1 MRILHTSDWHIGRRF
16 EREPL
21 EDDQRAFLCWLA
33 ELVEELDVDL
43 VVVAGDVYDRSMPG
57 EDAVSLLD
65 EGLDRLRA
73 AGAIVAMVPGNHDS
87 ARRLGFG
94 ARRQALGGVHVFA
107 DDCRPP
113 EPWLFEAGGEALAV
127 VAVPY
132 LDPLVAP
139 PPPPAADGSPR
150 ARTHEHVLADFLDAG
165 KAALGR
171 YRGVPSLAIAHAFV
185 AGAAPS
191 DSEKVLAIGGTE
203 LVGASH
209 FDGFDYVALGH
220 LHRPQLVGGDQRV
233 AYSGSPLAYSFSEEH
248 PKSVRLVE
256 VAGGRCAEV
265 TTVTVPVGRPVVTLE
280 ATLESLLTDPA
291 LDRYVGHWVAAQ
303 LTDRTTQV
311 QPLERLRTR
320 FPHAVSVRYARSA
333 PRGELRSLRVER
345 LGADGSPRAVA
356 DMVLGFLEE
365 VGGHAPEV
373 WARALVDEAVSAARS
388 DLAAGAAVPAG
399 AAVATVATGA
409 TGAAGGSVAPGGS
422 T

>member
-16 EREPL
+16 ERESL
-21 EDDQRAFLCWLA
+21 EHDQRAFLCWLA
-33 ELVEELDVDL
+33 SLVEEHDVDL

-57 EDAVSLLD
+57 EDAVLLLD

-73 AGAIVAMVPGNHDS
+73 TGATVAMVPGNHDS

-107 DDCRPP
+107 DDSRPP

-132 LDPLVAP
+132 LHPLVAP
-139 PPPPAADGSPR
+139 PPLPADDGSPR
-150 ARTHEHVLADFLDAG
+150 ARNHAHVLTDFLRAG
-165 KAALGR
+165 RAALGR
-171 YRGVPSLAIAHAFV
+171 HRGVPSLAIAHAFV

-191 DSEKVLAIGGTE
+191 DSEKLLAIGGTE
-203 LVGASH
+203 LVEASL

-256 VAGGRCAEV
+256 VSDGQCSNV
-265 TTVTVPVGRPVVTLE
+265 STVTVPVGRPVATLE
-280 ATLESLLTDPA
+280 GTLESLLTDPE
-291 LDRYVGHWVAAQ
+291 LDRHVDHWVAAQ

-311 QPLERLRTR
+311 QPLERLRAR
-320 FPHAVSVRYARSA
+320 FPHAVSVRYAPSA
-333 PRGELRSLRVER
+333 PGGGGRVRRAGR
-345 LGADGSPRAVA
+345 LAADGSPRAVV

-365 VGGHAPEV
+365 VGGRPPEV
-373 WARALVDEAVSAARS
+373 WARALVDEAVAAARS
-388 DLAAGAAVPAG
+388 ELGSVAAAP
-399 AAVATVATGA
+399 TVAAPTVTA
-409 TGAAGGSVAPGGS
+409 PMVTAPTVAAGGG

>member
-21 EDDQRAFLCWLA
+21 EHDQRAFLCWLA
-33 ELVEELDVDL
+33 GLVEELVVDL

-73 AGAIVAMVPGNHDS
+73 AGATVAMVPGNHDS

-94 ARRQALGGVHVFA
+94 SRRQALGGVHVFA
-107 DDCRPP
+107 DDSRPP

-132 LDPLVAP
+132 LDPFVAP
-139 PPPPAADGSPR
+139 PPLAAADGSPR
-150 ARTHEHVLADFLDAG
+150 ARNHAHVLADFLHAG
-165 KAALGR
+165 KVALEGH
-171 YRGVPSLAIAHAFV
+171 RGVPSLAIAHAFV

-191 DSEKVLAIGGTE
+191 DSEKILAIGGTE
-203 LVGASH
+203 LVDASL

-256 VAGGRCAEV
+256 VADGQCSNV
-265 TTVTVPVGRPVVTLE
+265 TTVPVPVGRPVATLQG
-280 ATLESLLTDPA
+280 TLESLLADPV
-291 LDRYVGHWVAAQ
+291 LDRYAGHWVAAQ

-311 QPLERLRTR
+311 QPLERLRAR
-320 FPHAVSVRYARSA
+320 FPHAVSVRYAPSRSDGGS
-333 PRGELRSLRVER
+333 RVLRAER

-365 VGGHAPEV
+365 VGGRPPEV
-373 WARALVDEAVSAARS
+373 WARALVDEAVAAARS
-388 DLAAGAAVPAG
+388 ELGSVAAAS
-399 AAVATVATGA
+399 TVAASTVTA
-409 TGAAGGSVAPGGS
+409 PRVTAPTVAAGGG